1 MIVNDFSFLDP
12 KEANRRYVQLA
23 NRILAEQFHKQ
34 FFIRDPR
41 PEYYLKYEIH
51 AFLSGTI
58 KEFHG
63 WNDPIG
69 QAKQWIVDQLTSW
82 FRNFWNWTI
91 RPGIQWIMDGF
102 KWIWNSAVSWAREAY
117 NKAIEVYNIIQEV
130 YGYLRW
136 ELSQK
141 LEEVWVSLRNIGGT
155 IYTYASRAIQ
165 TVRLWIQ
172 EGSNW
177 IWNRITNVVLPFI
190 KQHYLLLLGPI
201 GEVLEAVKAFYPQLS
216 RIWSGITERVHGIF
230 ETVSRQ
236 MAALP
241 QAIASGFQ
249 GAIAYLRD
257 ILKQLWNE
265 VLVPFGNVIKSAVTG
280 VVDKIGD
287 LIWNLFSGFYNTVL
301 NLAPVNPAVAKE
313 NIPMIMKMAMEA
325 AIGLGGAYIVGEL
338 LHPLKQI
345 GLGHLAAMIYKAS
358 NYDLITGAIIGA
370 LATAAFG
377 QPLKYSFN
385 EIFRPYLLSWS
396 QVMELHSRNF
406 LEDQEFMM
414 FLKYHGY
421 PDEFKKYFDELANTP
436 VRYFGLAAVA
446 RMGYFDEQFF
456 MDELNRSGYSQ
467 QAKQVM
473 LQMYAQTAK
482 EAVKAHY
489 ASVVIDRYRAGII
502 DKSGLDQ
509 ELKMLGYPDKVRP
522 SLITGAQLYYDLD
535 SVKDHIEAIR
545 FAYRRGKITIEQLKA
560 ELANLGIRDDMI
572 SRIAA
577 VELARTKTDVGST
590 EQEEV
595 RAYGRGTA
603 VKRYKAGLITDV
615 ELENELRMMGYT
627 QQWIER
633 LKLVARLE
641 RDYDFAMEVLRTMR
655 TAYKKGNVDDAEFIE
670 TLKNF
675 GFTND
680 KIQLELSLLKL
691 QSSYGVKEEQ
701 QAG

>member
-1 MIVNDFSFLDP
+1 MIVNDFSFLKP
-12 KEANRRYVQLA
+12 EEARQRYVQLA
-23 NRILAEQFHKQ
+23 NRIFAEQFHGD
-34 FFIRDPR
+34 FFVKDPR
-41 PEYYLKYEIH
+41 PEYYLRYEIA
-51 AFLSGTI
+51 AFFAGTI

-63 WNDPIG
+63 WNDPLG
-69 QAKQWIVDQLTSW
+69 QAKQWIIDHLTSW
-82 FRNFWNWTI
+82 FRDFWNWTM
-91 RPGIQWIMDGF
+91 RPGIHAIVSGF
-102 KWIWNSAVSWAREAY
+102 EWIWDSAVSWARDAY
-117 NKAIEVYNIIQEV
+117 NKAVDVYNRIEDV
-130 YGYLRW
+130 FDYLRW
-136 ELSQK
+136 TLYQK
-141 LEEVWVSLRNIGGT
+141 LEDVWNILRDIGGT
-155 IYTYASRAIQ
+155 VYTYASRAVQ
-165 TVRLWIQ
+165 TVRVWIQ
-172 EGSNW
+172 EGSSW
-177 IWNRITNVVLPFI
+177 IWDKITNVVLPFI
-190 KQHYLLLLGPI
+190 KQHYLLLLGPL
-201 GEVLEAVKAFYPQLS
+201 GQTLDLLKTFFPQLDK
-216 RIWSGITERVHGIF
+216 IWNGITERVHGIF
-230 ETVSRQ
+230 ETVSKQ

-241 QAIASGFQ
+241 QAIAGGFHS
-249 GAIAYLRD
+249 AIAYLKD

-265 VLVPFGNVIKSAVTG
+265 ILAPFGNVIKSAVSS
-280 VVDKIGD
+280 VLDKIGD
-287 LIWNLFSGFYNTVL
+287 LMWGLFSGFYNAVL
-301 NLAPVNPAVAKE
+301 NLAPVNPAVAKD
-313 NIPMIMKMAMEA
+313 NIPMIMKMALEA
-325 AIGLGGAYIVGEL
+325 AIGLGGAYVIGEL

-406 LEDQEFMM
+406 FEEQEFMM

-421 PDEFKKYFDELANTP
+421 PDEFKRYFDELAITP

-456 MDELNRSGYSQ
+456 EEELNRSGYSR

-489 ASVVIDRYRAGII
+489 ASVVIDRYRTGII
-502 DKSGLDQ
+502 DKNGLDQ

-577 VELARTKTDVGST
+577 IELARTKTDVGST

-615 ELENELRMMGYT
+615 ELENELRTMGYSE
-627 QQWIER
+627 QWIAR

-655 TAYKKGNVDDAEFIE
+655 IAYKKGNVDDATFIE
-670 TLKNF
+670 TLQNY
-675 GFTND
+675 GFTQD

-691 QSSYGVKEEQ
+691 QLNYGVKDEQ
-701 QAG
+701 QAS